1 MDFATLWQHTH
12 TIAVVGLSAD
22 PSRASHRVAAF
33 LQARGFRVLPVNPRH
48 DQVLGEPCYPSLLD
62 LPEPV
67 DMVDVFRRPEHCPE
81 VARQAVAIGAR
92 CLWLQLGIV
101 SVEARRIAEAAGLAY
116 VEDRCTLIELRRLKG

>member
-1 MDFATLWQHTH
+1 MDYATLWQHTH

-48 DQVLGEPCYPSLLD
+48 EQVLGEPCYPSLFD

-67 DMVDVFRRPEHCPE
+67 EMVDVFRRPEHCPE

>member
-48 DQVLGEPCYPSLLD
+48 EQVLGEPCYPSLLD

-67 DMVDVFRRPEHCPE
+67 DMVDVFRRSEHCPE
-81 VARQAVAIGAR
+81 VAHQAVAIGAR